1 MSAISPG
8 AIPLSKDINGH
19 RVVLYCLKHFA
30 TEDIKVTCF
39 RDYGSHLVLIPGNQR
54 LDNLSSNYSSFYK
67 QCTYMEFEV
76 VSFLND

>member
-1 MSAISPG
+1 MGFFFPSRARAVEKLLEHITTQEQRSIIMSAISPG

-39 RDYGSHLVLIPGNQR
+39 RDYGSHLVLVPG
-54 LDNLSSNYSSFYK
+54 K
-67 QCTYMEFEV
+67 
-76 VSFLND
+76 